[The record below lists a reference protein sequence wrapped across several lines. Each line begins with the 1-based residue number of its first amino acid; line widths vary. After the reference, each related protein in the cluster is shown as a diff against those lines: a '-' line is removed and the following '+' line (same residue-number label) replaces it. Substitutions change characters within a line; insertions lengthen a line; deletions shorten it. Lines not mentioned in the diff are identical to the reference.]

1 MADAAAAAAEPIVY
15 VNGVRHVLPPGRA
28 DASLLS
34 FLRELGH
41 TSVKLGCGEG
51 GCGACCVMLSTA
63 LDSGAL
69 THRAVNACLVPLY
82 AAEGAAVVTCEGI
95 GTARAG
101 LHPVQQRLAAA
112 HGSQCGFCTPGFV
125 MSMYALLR
133 GRPPG
138 AGPPGE
144 EEVEEAL
151 AGNLCRCTGYRPI
164 LDAFRPFARADVRA
178 YTEEAIAAARGGL
191 GGVGGENGGGA
202 AALANGGSQTDG
214 NGANGSAVDAAS
226 GVALCPS
233 TGAPCGA
240 SRCAAGAV
248 AGGAL
253 TSTSVHKA
261 GAAVGPLARPPGAA
275 TVEPIFPPELRRRA
289 PAELHLPGAAA
300 TWRRPLTLARLL
312 ELKAAHPE
320 AKLVVGATEVAI
332 EMKFKKARYP
342 VLIAPTLVPELNAVA
357 VEAGG
362 VRFGAAATLTRVLEA
377 SAAAAAGAPRA
388 RGAALRALAEQ
399 LRWFAGPPVR
409 NAASLGGNVAT
420 ASPISDLNPLL
431 VAARATF
438 LIAGAGTGE
447 RVVSASAFF
456 LGYRRVDL
464 RPHEVLVS
472 VFLPFTRE
480 REYVREFKQA
490 RRRDDDTAIVNA
502 GMRVRMALA
511 GDVGADGSANAH
523 AGEWVVAEAALA
535 YGGVGPKTLQ
545 ATRAAAALVGRPLG
559 GAGLTAALVAL
570 REDVSLA
577 PDAPGGMPEFRAA
590 LAASFLFKFV
600 VHAALEL
607 EKDAAGGGGG
617 APYAAPFPPEERC
630 AAAPYARGPS
640 SGVQVHAAAAF
651 GDVLG
656 APARHAAADLQ
667 ATGEAVYVDDAP
679 LPPRTLHAALVR
691 STRPHARLLSVDAAA
706 ARALPGVAGVFGA
719 ADVPGDNRVGPVL
732 HDEEL
737 FASEV
742 VTCVGAAIA
751 VVVGDS
757 EAAARAGA
765 AAVRVDYEDLP
776 AILDVDAAIAA
787 KSFYEGF
794 GNTLERGDVGAALAA
809 AERTLSGEVRMGG
822 QEHFYLEPN
831 SHIVVP
837 GEGGELVSYS
847 STQCPD
853 KHQRYISSVLG
864 LPAHKVVVRTKRLG
878 GGFGGKE
885 TRAAA
890 VNAAAALPAHLLQRP
905 VRLVLDRDEDMATT
919 GHRHPFFARF
929 TVGFSA
935 AGDLLALDAEFFSN
949 AGCSLDLSGSIMD
962 RALLHADCAYAFP
975 ALRARGWVCRTNLP
989 SNTAFRGFGGPQ
1001 GQLAAEAALDAV
1013 AAALGAAPET
1023 LRARNLYRA
1032 GADVAPCGQVVD
1044 TAVLRRCWDG
1054 VIAAGGGLPARRA
1067 AAAELNLS
1075 RRYLKRG
1082 LAAVPTKFGIS
1093 FTTKF
1098 LNQAGALVHIYAADG
1113 TVLVTHGGVEM
1124 GQGLHTKVCQV
1135 VAAALGCALSDV
1147 HVAET
1152 ATDKVRAF
1160 SLISCIGFVC
1170 FH

>member
-1 MADAAAAAAEPIVY
+1 MADAAAAAAEPIIY

-34 FLRELGH
+34 FLRDLGH

-63 LDSGAL
+63 EPPDAAGAPGAL
-69 THRAVNACLVPLY
+69 THRAVNACLSPLY

-101 LHPVQQRLAAA
+101 LHPIQQRLAAA

-133 GRPPG
+133 GRAPG

-164 LDAFRPFARADVRA
+164 LDAFRPFARAGMRA

-191 GGVGGENGGGA
+191 GGGGGEKGGGA
-202 AALANGGSQTDG
+202 AAPANGGGKADG
-214 NGANGSAVDAAS
+214 NGANGVAVDVAS

-233 TGAPCGA
+233 TGAPCG
-240 SRCAAGAV
+240 CGTV

-253 TSTSVHKA
+253 TSTSAHKA
-261 GAAVGPLARPPGAA
+261 GAAVGPLARPRGAA

-300 TWRRPLTLARLL
+300 TWRRPLTLERLL

-342 VLIAPTLVPELNAVA
+342 VLIAPTLVPELNAAA

-362 VRFGAAATLTRVLEA
+362 VRFGAAATLTRVLEVA
-377 SAAAAAGAPRA
+377 RAAAASAPRA

-409 NAASLGGNVAT
+409 NAASLGGNIAT

-431 VAARATF
+431 VAAGATF
-438 LIAGAGTGE
+438 SIAGAGTGE
-447 RVVSASAFF
+447 RVAPASAFF
-456 LGYRRVDL
+456 LGYRQVDL

-490 RRRDDDTAIVNA
+490 RRRGDDIAIVNA

-511 GDVGADGSANAH
+511 DDVGAGGSANDF
-523 AGEWVVAEAALA
+523 AGEWVVAEAVVA

-559 GAGLTAALVAL
+559 GAGLAAALAAL
-570 REDVSLA
+570 REDVALA

-607 EKDAAGGGGG
+607 EKDAAAAGG
-617 APYAAPFPPEERC
+617 APYAAPFPPKERC

-679 LPPRTLHAALVR
+679 LPPRALHAALVR

-719 ADVPGDNRVGPVL
+719 ADVPGDNRIGPVL

-737 FASEV
+737 FASEK

-751 VVVGDS
+751 VVVADT

-765 AAVRVDYEDLP
+765 AAVRVDYADLP

-794 GNTLERGDVGAALAA
+794 GNTLERGDVAAALAA
-809 AERTLSGEVRMGG
+809 AERTLSGEVRMSG
-822 QEHFYLEPN
+822 QEHFCELSCFLELPVKAQN
-831 SHIVVP
+831 SQP
-837 GEGGELVSYS
+837 TNQSPTGTY
-847 STQCPD
+847 
-853 KHQRYISSVLG
+853 R
-864 LPAHKVVVRTKRLG
+864 
-878 GGFGGKE
+878 
-885 TRAAA
+885 
-890 VNAAAALPAHLLQRP
+890 NA
-905 VRLVLDRDEDMATT
+905 T
-919 GHRHPFFARF
+919 
-929 TVGFSA
+929 
-935 AGDLLALDAEFFSN
+935 
-949 AGCSLDLSGSIMD
+949 
-962 RALLHADCAYAFP
+962 
-975 ALRARGWVCRTNLP
+975 CR
-989 SNTAFRGFGGPQ
+989 S
-1001 GQLAAEAALDAV
+1001 
-1013 AAALGAAPET
+1013 
-1023 LRARNLYRA
+1023 
-1032 GADVAPCGQVVD
+1032 
-1044 TAVLRRCWDG
+1044 
-1054 VIAAGGGLPARRA
+1054 
-1067 AAAELNLS
+1067 
-1075 RRYLKRG
+1075 
-1082 LAAVPTKFGIS
+1082 
-1093 FTTKF
+1093 
-1098 LNQAGALVHIYAADG
+1098 
-1113 TVLVTHGGVEM
+1113 
-1124 GQGLHTKVCQV
+1124 
-1135 VAAALGCALSDV
+1135 
-1147 HVAET
+1147 
-1152 ATDKVRAF
+1152 
-1160 SLISCIGFVC
+1160 
-1170 FH
+1170 